1 VNQPLIPTGPQQGL
15 RTESVASSTSAVV
28 SVSMN
33 RESLGKSSVVDGWA
47 DVLDALESDLR
58 NAEWL
63 LSHGVGESEVLGGG
77 WTPPENLGPLPAEYC
92 EWVRSLLDRQALMH
106 ARLVSAT
113 ARSRQRGAYFSE
125 PGSRSAHAHSRFV
138 DARA

>member
-33 RESLGKSSVVDGWA
+33 RESLGKSPVVDGWA
-47 DVLDALESDLR
+47 DVLDVLESDLR

-92 EWVRSLLDRQALMH
+92 ERVRSLLDRQALMH

>member
-1 VNQPLIPTGPQQGL
+1 MNQPLIPTGPQQGL

-33 RESLGKSSVVDGWA
+33 RESLGKSPVVDGWA

-106 ARLVSAT
+106 VRLVSAT